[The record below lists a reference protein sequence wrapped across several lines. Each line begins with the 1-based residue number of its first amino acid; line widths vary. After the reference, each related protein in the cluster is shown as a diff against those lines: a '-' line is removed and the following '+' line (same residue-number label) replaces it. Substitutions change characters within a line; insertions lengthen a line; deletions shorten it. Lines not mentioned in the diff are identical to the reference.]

1 LEHESIDLQ
10 IRLIFYDAQ
19 LRETICLICKG
30 SINCTPNRFR
40 NSAKF
45 GGFVET
51 QEAKYVE
58 GWPNTTS
65 ALGWLEQI

>member
-1 LEHESIDLQ
+1 MEALIYILDLYFMTLNYVRLSLSSVRAASTASLIDLE
-10 IRLIFYDAQ
+10 IVPSSADL
-19 LRETICLICKG
+19 LR
-30 SINCTPNRFR
+30 PP
-40 NSAKF
+40 
-45 GGFVET
+45 